1 MNDVKQVIVVRKD
14 LSMKKGQLAA
24 HVAEASIKFLTDN
37 NESVRGDELTI
48 KLNPEEAI
56 WLNEGFKKIVLGIDS
71 KDALENLIF
80 RAELDGIE
88 VYPIVVQNPDEFN
101 GDRTL
106 VCASFGPASSQDLSK
121 VIGKLKAI

>member
-71 KDALENLIF
+71 KDALENLMF

-88 VYPIVVQNPDEFN
+88 VYPIVVQSPDEFN

-106 VCASFGPASSQDLSK
+106 TCASFGPASSQDLSK

>member
-14 LSMKKGQLAA
+14 LNMKKGQLAA

-56 WLNEGFKKIVLGIDS
+56 WLNEGFSKIVLGIDS
-71 KDALENLIF
+71 KDALQDLLF

-88 VYPIVVQNPDEFN
+88 AYPIVVSSPSEFN
-101 GDRTL
+101 GDKTL
-106 VCASFGPASSQDLSK
+106 VCAAFGPATSQDLSK
-121 VIGKLKAI
+121 VIGKLKPI